1 MADEQQEKLLSI
13 LKTRFEKNMN
23 RHPTLKWADVQHKL
37 ESLPAK
43 LASLKE
49 MEVTGG
55 EPDVVGFDKKTGEFI
70 FFDCSAET
78 PKARRSVCYD
88 DEALAARKEHKP
100 KGSALGMAKAMGIEL
115 LSEEQYRELQQFGE
129 FDLKTSSWI
138 QTPDAIRKLDGAL
151 FMDRRYNHVFTYH
164 NGAQSYYAVRGF
176 RGSLKV

>member
-23 RHPTLKWADVQHKL
+23 RHPKIKWADVQQKL

-55 EPDVVGFDKKTGEFI
+55 EPDVVGFDKKSGEFI

-115 LSEEQYRELQQFGE
+115 LSE
-129 FDLKTSSWI
+129 
-138 QTPDAIRKLDGAL
+138 
-151 FMDRRYNHVFTYH
+151 
-164 NGAQSYYAVRGF
+164 
-176 RGSLKV
+176 